1 MTTSKILR
9 NYYIATCA
17 IGLLLTFPLAHF
29 MNNLEVG
36 VRGSAIM
43 ILCWNV
49 LFVMLLPM
57 VMDYSERRYAK
68 ARFLQLEEI
77 AASNPELAKIIN
89 ERCKTLH
96 IGGCRFAVIDSAQT
110 EIFSYGVWGRNPRLV
125 VPNTLLEAGQEPEV
139 IPSIERELT
148 KFSRREPTI
157 IFLAFAAL
165 QFGLLHLLAMFIH

>member
-1 MTTSKILR
+1 M
-9 NYYIATCA
+9 
-17 IGLLLTFPLAHF
+17 GVLLTIPLAHW
-29 MNNLEVG
+29 MNTLEVG

-43 ILCWNV
+43 ILTWNI

-57 VMDYSERRYAK
+57 VMDYSERKYFK
-68 ARFLQLEEI
+68 ARFVQLEEI

-96 IGGCRFAVIDSAQT
+96 IGSCRFAVIDSPQT

-125 VPNTLLEAGQEPEV
+125 VPNSLLADAQEPQV

-148 KFSRREPTI
+148 RFSRREPTI
-157 IFLAFAAL
+157 IFLGFAVL
-165 QFGLLHLLAMFIH
+165 QFGLLHLLAMVVH